1 LNNNKKS
8 GRKLVVTFDLHS
20 VRKSSR
26 RSSKV
31 STTTSEEDEK
41 SERYSADEE
50 TDVNT
55 EEGM

>member
-1 LNNNKKS
+1 M
-8 GRKLVVTFDLHS
+8 TFDLHS